1 MFSLFLTWSDKM
13 LKIYGIKNCNS
24 MKKAF
29 NALQAKA
36 LSYDFHDYKKQ
47 GIDAD
52 TLKIWLKEI
61 GQDTVLNKKGTTWRK
76 LSEEEQ
82 NRALSSEDNL
92 IEALIAQPSL
102 IKRPVL
108 QTSQGFIVGFDES
121 TYQNIQA

>member
-1 MFSLFLTWSDKM
+1 
-13 LKIYGIKNCNS
+13 

-29 NALQAKA
+29 DALQAKA
-36 LSYDFHDYKKQ
+36 LNYDFHDYKKQ

-61 GQDTVLNKKGTTWRK
+61 GQETVLNKKGTTWRK

-82 NRALSSEDNL
+82 TRALSSEDNL

-108 QTSQGFIVGFDES
+108 QTSQGFIVGFDEA

>member
-1 MFSLFLTWSDKM
+1 
-13 LKIYGIKNCNS
+13 

-29 NALQAKA
+29 DALQAKE
-36 LSYDFHDYKKQ
+36 LNYDFHDYKKQ
-47 GIDAD
+47 GINAD

-82 NRALSSEDNL
+82 TRALSSEDNL

-108 QTSQGFIVGFDES
+108 QTSQGFIVGFDEA

>member
-1 MFSLFLTWSDKM
+1 
-13 LKIYGIKNCNS
+13 

-29 NALQAKA
+29 DALQAKE
-36 LSYDFHDYKKQ
+36 LNYDFHDYKKQ

-82 NRALSSEDNL
+82 MHALSSEDHL

-108 QTSQGFIVGFDES
+108 QTSQGFIVGFDET

>member
-1 MFSLFLTWSDKM
+1 
-13 LKIYGIKNCNS
+13 

-29 NALQAKA
+29 DALQAKE
-36 LSYDFHDYKKQ
+36 LNYDFHDYKKQ

-61 GQDTVLNKKGTTWRK
+61 GQNTVLNKKGTTWRK

-82 NRALSSEDNL
+82 TRALSSEDNL

-108 QTSQGFIVGFDES
+108 QTSQGFIVGFDEA

>member
-1 MFSLFLTWSDKM
+1 
-13 LKIYGIKNCNS
+13 

-29 NALQAKA
+29 DALQAKG

-52 TLKIWLKEI
+52 TLKIWLKKI
-61 GQDTVLNKKGTTWRK
+61 GKDTVLNKKGTTWRK

-82 NRALSSEDNL
+82 NRALSNEDHL

-108 QTSQGFIVGFDES
+108 QTAQGFIIGFDET

>member
-1 MFSLFLTWSDKM
+1 
-13 LKIYGIKNCNS
+13 

-29 NALQAKA
+29 DALQAKA
-36 LSYDFHDYKKQ
+36 LNYDFHDYKKQ

-82 NRALSSEDNL
+82 THALSSEDHL

-108 QTSQGFIVGFDES
+108 QTSQGFIVGFDEAI
-121 TYQNIQA
+121 YQNIQA

>member
-1 MFSLFLTWSDKM
+1 M

-29 NALQAKA
+29 DALQAKG
-36 LSYDFHDYKKQ
+36 LNYDFHDYKKQ

-82 NRALSSEDNL
+82 TRALSSEDYL

-108 QTSQGFIVGFDES
+108 QTSQGFIVGFDEA

>member
-1 MFSLFLTWSDKM
+1 
-13 LKIYGIKNCNS
+13 

-29 NALQAKA
+29 DALQAKA
-36 LSYDFHDYKKQ
+36 LNYDFHDYKKQ
-47 GIDAD
+47 GIDAN

-92 IEALIAQPSL
+92 IEALIVQPSL

-121 TYQNIQA
+121 TYQNIQP

>member
-1 MFSLFLTWSDKM
+1 
-13 LKIYGIKNCNS
+13 

-29 NALQAKA
+29 DALQAKE
-36 LSYDFHDYKKQ
+36 LNYDFHDYKKQ

-82 NRALSSEDNL
+82 THALSSEDNL

-108 QTSQGFIVGFDES
+108 QTSQGFIVGFDEAI
-121 TYQNIQA
+121 YQNIQA

>member
-1 MFSLFLTWSDKM
+1 
-13 LKIYGIKNCNS
+13 

-29 NALQAKA
+29 DALQAKG
-36 LSYDFHDYKKQ
+36 LNYDFHDYKKQ

-61 GQDTVLNKKGTTWRK
+61 GQDTILNKKGTTWRK

-82 NRALSSEDNL
+82 THALSSEDHL
-92 IEALIAQPSL
+92 IEALVAQPSL

-108 QTSQGFIVGFDES
+108 QTSQGFIVGFDEA

>member
-1 MFSLFLTWSDKM
+1 
-13 LKIYGIKNCNS
+13 

-29 NALQAKA
+29 DALQAKS
-36 LSYDFHDYKKQ
+36 LNYDFHDYKKQ
-47 GIDAD
+47 GIDAV

>member
-1 MFSLFLTWSDKM
+1 
-13 LKIYGIKNCNS
+13 

-29 NALQAKA
+29 DALQAKE
-36 LSYDFHDYKKQ
+36 LNYDFHDYKKQ

-61 GQDTVLNKKGTTWRK
+61 GQETVLNKKGTTWRK

-82 NRALSSEDNL
+82 TRALSSEDNL

-108 QTSQGFIVGFDES
+108 QTSQGFIVGFDEA

>member
-1 MFSLFLTWSDKM
+1 
-13 LKIYGIKNCNS
+13 

-29 NALQAKA
+29 DALQAKG
-36 LSYDFHDYKKQ
+36 LNYDFHDYKKQ

-82 NRALSSEDNL
+82 KRALSSEDHL
-92 IEALIAQPSL
+92 IETLVAQPSL

-108 QTSQGFIVGFDES
+108 QTSQGFIVGFDEAI
-121 TYQNIQA
+121 YQNIHA